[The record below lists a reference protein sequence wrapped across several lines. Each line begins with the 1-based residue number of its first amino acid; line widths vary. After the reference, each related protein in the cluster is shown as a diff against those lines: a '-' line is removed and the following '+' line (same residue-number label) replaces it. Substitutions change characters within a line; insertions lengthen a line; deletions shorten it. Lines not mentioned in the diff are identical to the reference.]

1 MLALNLCLAIPAVG
15 GRWLHHLWP
24 DIFRGEIALAAALI
38 YGIFAVANIL
48 RYIMRAP
55 WVDSEVLCAGLSCY
69 LLLGLIW
76 AFAYLLTATFDS
88 QAFVFEGSTGGDK
101 WTLDGFS
108 AFYFSYCTLS
118 TVGYGDIAPLS
129 RPARMLAVLEAMT
142 GMLYVGMLIAR
153 LVALYSRVNPR
164 AKPKGE

>member
-1 MLALNLCLAIPAVG
+1 MV
-15 GRWLHHLWP
+15 
-24 DIFRGEIALAAALI
+24 

-76 AFAYLLTATFDS
+76 AFAYLLTATVDP
-88 QAFVFEGSTGGDK
+88 QAFVFAGAASNSN

-129 RPARMLAVLEAMT
+129 RPARMLAVMEAMT

-164 AKPKGE
+164 AKPKE